1 MEMMRKPA
9 LLKRFELRL
18 HNSINIKMHK
28 VRVVKDEQRHII
40 HLVGNPIRVTL
51 MRTADKKI
59 YASCNKP
66 EFFGLVEDLPRFMIR
81 LLS

>member
-1 MEMMRKPA
+1 MTRQA
-9 LLKRFELRL
+9 ILKRFELRL
-18 HNSINIKMHK
+18 HNNTNIKLRNI
-28 VRVVKDEQRHII
+28 RVIKDEQRHII

-66 EFFGLVEDLPRFMIR
+66 EFFGLVEDLPKFMIR

>member
-1 MEMMRKPA
+1 MEMTRQA
-9 LLKRFELRL
+9 ILKRFELRL
-18 HNSINIKMHK
+18 HNNTNIKLRNI
-28 VRVVKDEQRHII
+28 RVIKDEQRHII

-59 YASCNKP
+59 YASCNEP
-66 EFFGLVEDLPRFMIR
+66 QFFGLIVDLPRFMIR

>member
-1 MEMMRKPA
+1 MPKQA
-9 LLKRFELRL
+9 ILKKFDLLL
-18 HNSINIKMHK
+18 HNNIRIRVRK
-28 VRVVKDEQRHII
+28 VRVDKDEQRHII

-66 EFFGLVEDLPRFMIR
+66 EFFGLVEGLPEFMIR